1 MQYARVVRGVGRVTR
16 ALGAEQ
22 PHTGLRETG
31 GLEDGNPSSADSANL
46 DLLRSTAV
54 ILVLVNH
61 LLLFLGV
68 TYEGEFLRPLGRW
81 GCCCS
86 SFTAPSC

>member
-54 ILVLVNH
+54 IDSRSSESLAAVSWR
-61 LLLFLGV
+61 
-68 TYEGEFLRPLGRW
+68 YLRG
-81 GCCCS
+81 
-86 SFTAPSC
+86 